1 MTDMQPEQIWK
12 PMPGGSLGFHLKHLA
27 GSVDRLTTYL
37 FGGNLTGGQLD
48 SLAAESAG
56 LEDAAELLD
65 WVGIQL
71 SKSEQR
77 LLTLEDSALF
87 EQRFVG
93 RQRLPT
99 TTLGLLVHLAEHTQR
114 HLGQSITLSHL
125 LRRPA

>member
-1 MTDMQPEQIWK
+1 
-12 PMPGGSLGFHLKHLA
+12 MPGGSLGFHLKHLA

-37 FGGNLTGGQLD
+37 FGGELTGEQLS

-56 LEDAAELLD
+56 LENAAELLD
-65 WVGIQL
+65 LAGIQL

-77 LLTLEDSALF
+77 LLTLEASTLF
-87 EQRFVG
+87 EQRFAG